1 MYLSDLS
8 AVAFGVWITSGPE
21 KLRISFSVIP
31 PTVGDPVKFQWSVAN
46 SRTIRSSM
54 RLLLIG
60 YVIRIR
66 CV

>member
-1 MYLSDLS
+1 MLVNMDS
-8 AVAFGVWITSGPE
+8 ITDANTLRAGRE
-21 KLRISFSVIP
+21 KFRILLIVIP

-60 YVIRIR
+60 YVIRIS
-66 CV
+66 